1 MEKNDFRAASSGPS
15 RCPFCHDDIDPSAEG
30 WIACG
35 ACLARHHSE
44 CWFEANA
51 CASCK
56 NPSPL
61 VPVERPPR
69 GRGMSVD
76 VVRRERRRFDARNKR
91 WLLGVTLAALVIAN
105 VLLVALYLLVWRTAQ
120 VAPFIYNIF

>member
-1 MEKNDFRAASSGPS
+1 MEKTDVGEKQPF
-15 RCPFCHDDIDPSAEG
+15 RCPFCHDDVDATREV

-51 CASCK
+51 CSSCK

-61 VPVERPPR
+61 VPVERPVRVR
-69 GRGMSVD
+69 G
-76 VVRRERRRFDARNKR
+76 VRVEGVHRERRRDLARRRR
-91 WLLGVTLAALVIAN
+91 WLLGFVLAVLVFVNLAC
-105 VLLVALYLLVWRTAQ
+105 LLYWFFSGSTGL
-120 VAPFIYNIF
+120 PFSYNGF